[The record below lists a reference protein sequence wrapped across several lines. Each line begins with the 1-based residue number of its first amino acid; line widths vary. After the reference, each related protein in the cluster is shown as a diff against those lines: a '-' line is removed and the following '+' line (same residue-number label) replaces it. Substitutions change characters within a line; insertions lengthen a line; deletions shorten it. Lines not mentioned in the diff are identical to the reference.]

1 MFLKTEKFEWNG
13 TSVTLHELSAL
24 QRIEHLE
31 YLKKIESIK
40 EGDFQTAMSVTI
52 NTAAF
57 IIAMSLWHEH
67 KLKGS
72 VPGNVS
78 EEIAAI
84 QNEVIATWPTDAIA
98 TADYK
103 IKLLSGMIIP
113 AEDSN
118 DQPDDSEPSELV
130 TAEKP
135 LPVS

>member
-31 YLKKIESIK
+31 YLKKIEAIDD
-40 EGDFQTAMSVTI
+40 GDIQTAMTVTI
-52 NTAAF
+52 KTASF
-57 IIAMSLWHEH
+57 IVAMSLWHEH

-78 EEIAAI
+78 DEVAAI
-84 QNEVIATWPTDAIA
+84 QNEVMANWPTDAIA

-103 IKLLSGMIIP
+103 IKLLSGMIIT

-118 DQPDDSEPSELV
+118 DQPDDSEPSEPV
-130 TAEKP
+130 TVEKSS
-135 LPVS
+135 PVS